1 MVDTWQVL
9 TRIADTVGEV
19 CLHCFVDK
27 DHKHDRYFVKL
38 YQWRASATVP
48 VIPMKML
55 ERHAEIKRRAFIE
68 QST

>member
-1 MVDTWQVL
+1 MAS
-9 TRIADTVGEV
+9 ADSNSRRCRRRD

-27 DHKHDRYFVKL
+27 DYRHDHYLVKL
-38 YQWRASATVP
+38 YQWRASAT

>member
-9 TRIADTVGEV
+9 TRIADTVGED

-27 DHKHDRYFVKL
+27 DHSHDRYLVKL
-38 YQWRASATVP
+38 YQWRASTT